1 MSFTCNSC
9 NRDFTTRRGFNIHR
23 ASCKLIT
30 QEDST
35 SDNYDLDEIDTITLT
50 PTVQQ
55 IETSLIVQT
64 DEILLEL
71 EKSGETYQPD
81 LPPYKKINVIP
92 NSTIYNINGGT
103 IRKRYLYYL

>member
-9 NRDFTTRRGFNIHR
+9 NRDFTTRRGLNIHR
-23 ASCKLIT
+23 ASCMLIT
-30 QEDST
+30 QEDRT

-71 EKSGETYQPD
+71 EK
-81 LPPYKKINVIP
+81 
-92 NSTIYNINGGT
+92 
-103 IRKRYLYYL
+103 